1 MTKYLK
7 FDTPA
12 IKHAGDMASDYGLS
26 NHGLEYLD
34 KIFWNLHSSA
44 LYEEAVFRGEWKMVE
59 G

>member
-12 IKHAGDMASDYGLS
+12 IRHAKDLASDFKLS
-26 NHGLEYLD
+26 NHGLVHLD
-34 KIFWNLHSSA
+34 QVFWNLPVPA
-44 LYEEAVFRGEWKMVE
+44 LYEEAVFRGE